1 MATEPV
7 FSDLDLRFE
16 RNPITN
22 DIGRRT
28 DNEAI
33 KMAMKNIL
41 LTKFFE
47 RPFNSALGSGVQN
60 MLFEPLNPLSASMLK
75 KMVEQ
80 ALTNF
85 EPRIDLQSVTVQM
98 QEEENAMMVT
108 IYYTILGLQSL
119 QTFNI
124 ILERTR

>member
-22 DIGRRT
+22 DIGRKT

-85 EPRIDLQSVTVQM
+85 EPRIDLQSVTVSM
-98 QEEENAMMVT
+98 QEEENSMMVT
-108 IYYTILGLQSL
+108 VNYTILGLQSL
-119 QTFNI
+119 QTFNV

>member
-16 RNPITN
+16 RNPITG
-22 DIGRRT
+22 DIGRKT
-28 DNEAI
+28 NNEAI
-33 KMAMKNIL
+33 KQAMRNIL

-47 RPFNSALGSGVQN
+47 RPFNSSLGSGVSN

-80 ALTNF
+80 TLTNF
-85 EPRIDLQSVTVQM
+85 EPRIDLQSVTVDI
-98 QEEENAMMVT
+98 QEEDNALSITV
-108 IYYTILGLQSL
+108 YYAILGLQTL

>member
-98 QEEENAMMVT
+98 QEEENSMMVT